1 MDSDSFICSSLF
13 EKVREYI
20 GDGLLAL
27 VDAIRDADPFKRGS
41 RYENARI

>member
-1 MDSDSFICSSLF
+1 MVSVSFFCSSLF

-27 VDAIRDADPFKRGS
+27 VDAIRDADPFK
-41 RYENARI
+41 